1 MRDRRVCGPG
11 GEELADGLAAG
22 EAAALSGH
30 GDRAPE
36 ERVYGA
42 GNVGLGRREQSE
54 LSVSFMGVFVGMRV
68 LLFCCVA
75 ACRVVGLM

>member
-1 MRDRRVCGPG
+1 MSGRRVCGPG

-30 GDRAPE
+30 GDRATE

-54 LSVSFMGVFVGMRV
+54 LSLSFMGVFVEEV
-68 LLFCCVA
+68 L
-75 ACRVVGLM
+75 RVVVLVLCG

>member
-1 MRDRRVCGPG
+1 MGEEEECEGRRVCGPG

-36 ERVYGA
+36 ECVYGA
-42 GNVGLGRREQSE
+42 GNVGLGGGEQSE
-54 LSVSFMGVFVGMRV
+54 VSLSFMYVFVGI
-68 LLFCCVA
+68 A
-75 ACRVVGLM
+75 IA